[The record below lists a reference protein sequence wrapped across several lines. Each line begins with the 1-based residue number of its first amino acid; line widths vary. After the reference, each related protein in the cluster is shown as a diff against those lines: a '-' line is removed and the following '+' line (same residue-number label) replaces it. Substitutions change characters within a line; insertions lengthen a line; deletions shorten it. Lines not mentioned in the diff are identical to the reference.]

1 MIAAKADAAQSLDT
15 PIAVG
20 SRTPEIDVE
29 AVCDCG
35 VTTIS
40 ALTETPLQRIRDAS
54 RRIGFRSAVM
64 GAQFVA
70 KA

>member
-1 MIAAKADAAQSLDT
+1 MIAAKADAAQSVDKQ
-15 PIAVG
+15 IAVG
-20 SRTPEIDVE
+20 SWSPAPHVE
-29 AVCDCG
+29 SACDCG
-35 VTTIS
+35 VATIS

-54 RRIGFRSAVM
+54 RRIGLRSAVM